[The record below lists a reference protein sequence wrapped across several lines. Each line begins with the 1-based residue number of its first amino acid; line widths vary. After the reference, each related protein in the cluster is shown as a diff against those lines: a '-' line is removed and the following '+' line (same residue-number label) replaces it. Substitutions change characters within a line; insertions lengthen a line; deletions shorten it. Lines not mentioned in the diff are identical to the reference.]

1 VPEPRSISKET
12 VFITASQSAIPS
24 FVAADQLDDANGRL
38 QAADDVGREFVG
50 PPLGSLIFRLATW
63 IPFVAD
69 AVSYLVSAVLLLRLP
84 RTPPAPVTE
93 LHQRPTMAPA
103 WAYFRSSR
111 TLVVLGGAMFTLS
124 LCGSA
129 VLAMLVLL
137 VRNQFSLDVGWFGP
151 ALTVIAC
158 GATLAGLLAGRLRA
172 RIPARWAI
180 SGAVAVNGLSYVAL
194 GTTTMWPIA
203 AVALF
208 AWGFA
213 VTLGNITSVGIRQRV
228 IPGDLIGRVMGIFRA
243 ALGAG
248 GVIGALGSGVLADA
262 TSVSTVATVAGL
274 LQLPVVA
281 ALAFGLPP
289 GTGDVQQV
297 RRDDTPAPTT

>member
-1 VPEPRSISKET
+1 
-12 VFITASQSAIPS
+12 
-24 FVAADQLDDANGRL
+24 
-38 QAADDVGREFVG
+38 
-50 PPLGSLIFRLATW
+50 
-63 IPFVAD
+63 
-69 AVSYLVSAVLLLRLP
+69 
-84 RTPPAPVTE
+84 
-93 LHQRPTMAPA
+93 
-103 WAYFRSSR
+103 
-111 TLVVLGGAMFTLS
+111 
-124 LCGSA
+124 
-129 VLAMLVLL
+129 
-137 VRNQFSLDVGWFGP
+137 
-151 ALTVIAC
+151 
-158 GATLAGLLAGRLRA
+158 
-172 RIPARWAI
+172 
-180 SGAVAVNGLSYVAL
+180 
-194 GTTTMWPIA
+194 MWPIA